1 LYGRTIGGVGQN
13 GAVMRGKGA
22 DGRRK
27 SPSGFYR
34 IKNFS
39 WFVSRG
45 LDVDECVIFLFPG
58 SHKGA
63 FKGYTFLLTGF
74 GVLTGI

>member
-13 GAVMRGKGA
+13 GAVKRGKGA

-39 WFVSRG
+39 
-45 LDVDECVIFLFPG
+45 
-58 SHKGA
+58 
-63 FKGYTFLLTGF
+63 
-74 GVLTGI
+74 